1 MKMISKTHVIQ
12 LKKYLEEKVMTTI
25 HILEKKKTP
34 KINF

>member
-1 MKMISKTHVIQ
+1 MKMVNKTHGIQ

-25 HILEKKKTP
+25 HILKKKKTP